1 MIALPRSIRNAAL
14 MSAAAA
20 LLLAACGA
28 APTAAP
34 PAAAT
39 AVPPKPT
46 AVPVAAGPK
55 KGGTLI
61 AARSEDMKGLDPHK
75 QTAFASFRM
84 LELVYDPLL
93 TFDKDMKLT
102 LDSTKFSDA
111 LKNHKSDVTALL
123 DTGMGDLNTLVSR
136 FAGSSGSLANTLTSI
151 EDQRKS
157 YDKRIAKYNE
167 NLTVRK
173 QTLYNQYLG
182 FQTQIAD
189 YGRTAQW
196 LGMFTGTTTD
206 SSG

>member
-1 MIALPRSIRNAAL
+1 MTALPRSIRNAAL

-46 AVPVAAGPK
+46 AVPVASGPK

-93 TFDKDMKLT
+93 TFDKDMKVIPNLAESFK
-102 LDSTKFSDA
+102 LSDDA
-111 LKNHKSDVTALL
+111 K
-123 DTGMGDLNTLVSR
+123 
-136 FAGSSGSLANTLTSI
+136 TLTIVLRKGVKFHKGQAMTS
-151 EDQRKS
+151 EDV
-157 YDKRIAKYNE
+157 KY
-167 NLTVRK
+167 LR
-173 QTLYNQYLG
+173 
-182 FQTQIAD
+182 AH
-189 YGRTAQW
+189 RR
-196 LGMFTGTTTD
+196 
-206 SSG
+206 

>member
-1 MIALPRSIRNAAL
+1 MFSATDKTSCGGYRPDKKSHWMFLARPREGDRITKGVPMTALPRSIRNAAL

-84 LELVYDPLL
+84 LEPAHL
-93 TFDKDMKLT
+93 
-102 LDSTKFSDA
+102 
-111 LKNHKSDVTALL
+111 
-123 DTGMGDLNTLVSR
+123 
-136 FAGSSGSLANTLTSI
+136 
-151 EDQRKS
+151 
-157 YDKRIAKYNE
+157 
-167 NLTVRK
+167 
-173 QTLYNQYLG
+173 
-182 FQTQIAD
+182 
-189 YGRTAQW
+189 
-196 LGMFTGTTTD
+196 
-206 SSG
+206 